1 MADDITAAP
10 RSRRAL
16 LTGAAATAAALAA
29 SAALPLGVSAHDPDD
44 VAIGV
49 DNATTATTSV
59 TNSADGSTA
68 LAGAQTGTSTTTGVG
83 FGYGVQGSSV
93 TAAGVVGWS
102 VNPPVVDWPEFVPDF
117 TAYTG
122 VFGTAPEGDGV
133 TTFGSG
139 VWGDSPNIGV
149 YGSGG
154 AGVYGFGGNG
164 VVGEGAGTGAGV
176 LAIASAAT
184 NVGLEVQGKVK
195 FSRSGRATLGAGK
208 SSIKV
213 TLAGTTSSSRV
224 FAVLHTNRT
233 GRWVQSVVPTTG
245 SFTIYLNGTVP
256 GSTYIAWW
264 VIN

>member
-1 MADDITAAP
+1 MADETAAP

-16 LTGAAATAAALAA
+16 LTATAATAAALAA
-29 SAALPLGVSAHDPDD
+29 SAALPLTAAAADPDD
-44 VAIGV
+44 VVKGT
-49 DNATTATTSV
+49 DNATTATTSI
-59 TNSADGSTA
+59 TNTTDGSTA
-68 LAGAQTGTSTTTGVG
+68 FAAAQGGSGG
-83 FGYGVQGSSV
+83 FGYGLKGTSE

-102 VNPPVVDWPEFVPDF
+102 IEPPEVAWPEFVQDY
-117 TAYTG
+117 TTHTG
-122 VFGTAPEGDGV
+122 VFGTAPAGDGI

-154 AGVYGFGGNG
+154 AGVYGYGGNG
-164 VVGEGAGTGAGV
+164 VVGESFGTGAAV

-213 TLAGTTSSSRV
+213 TLAGTTTSSRV
-224 FAVLHTNRT
+224 FAVLHSNRT

-245 SFTIYLNGTVP
+245 SFTIYLNGTVSS
-256 GSTYIAWW
+256 STYIAWF